1 MVTHKRKEEK
11 KNIEMR
17 KELKKGALECEIRAP
32 FLFFFFPQTY
42 NILCV
47 CVCVSAAA
55 KEKRTRETQ
64 GDK

>member
-47 CVCVSAAA
+47 CECGG
-55 KEKRTRETQ
+55 KREEDTRDTRR
-64 GDK
+64 